1 MVKQNRPLSPHLTIY
16 KPQLTAVLSI
26 FHRITG
32 VFLALAICFFIF
44 AVKLATFHV
53 GNYPIYYVS
62 YYLNVVSHPII
73 LAFFFISLLSLYY
86 HFFNGI
92 RHLIWDQ
99 GGALDL
105 SKVYQTGYAVIALT
119 IFFTVVTWVSLFL

>member
-32 VFLALAICFFIF
+32 VFLALAICFFTF

-53 GNYPIYYVS
+53 GN
-62 YYLNVVSHPII
+62 
-73 LAFFFISLLSLYY
+73 
-86 HFFNGI
+86 
-92 RHLIWDQ
+92 
-99 GGALDL
+99 
-105 SKVYQTGYAVIALT
+105 
-119 IFFTVVTWVSLFL
+119 